1 MITKYILKP
10 ENQSNDSVFK
20 AIENYLSGRYK
31 LVRLSESKIKIKRLY
46 KFQSDGWEVI
56 MKQLNLKDSGY
67 FEINN
72 NNISYTPKFSKPLI
86 FWTLISILVFFILW
100 QLFHVSLSISLITII
115 LPSIIGW
122 IIGLYNLKKF
132 LNHELNMISRRL
144 NH

>member
-56 MKQLNLKDSGY
+56 IKQLNLKDSGY

-72 NNISYTPKFSKPLI
+72 NNISYTPKFYKPLI